1 MRKEVL
7 STMTTFHWQ
16 DNLSSTAFTPRDFQ
30 VELLAAA
37 SEQNIVI
44 CLGHNSSKEFIALKL
59 ILEKSSELRTHNNV
73 DNLHKITIVLTATS
87 TGAESL
93 YNLIYHLTDL
103 KVLNCNEN
111 LDEVYDWPNLHNGYQ
126 VIILDINKCLDA
138 ASKQSL
144 DSSLI
149 NLIVID
155 ECHKNYSNPELIRLL
170 EYVRKSNPKPN
181 ILGLAGPL
189 HSAGCSTDQLAFHVE
204 ILEKTLQCRVETAS
218 DIVTVLR

>member
-1 MRKEVL
+1 
-7 STMTTFHWQ
+7 MTTFHWQ

-59 ILEKSSELRTHNNV
+59 ILEKSTELRTHNNESA
-73 DNLHKITIVLTATS
+73 HKVTIVLTATE
-87 TGAESL
+87 TGGESL
-93 YNLIYHLTDL
+93 YNLIVYLTDL
-103 KVLNCNEN
+103 KVLNCNECS
-111 LDEVYDWPNLHNGYQ
+111 DGIVYDWPTLLSSYQ
-126 VIILDINKCLDA
+126 VIILNITKCLDA
-138 ASKQSL
+138 ASIQAI
-144 DSSLI
+144 DFSLI
-149 NLIVID
+149 NLMIIE
-155 ECHKNYSNPELIRLL
+155 ECHKNYSNCELVELL
-170 EYVRKSNPKPN
+170 ECVRRSIPMPK

-204 ILEKTLQCRVETAS
+204 VLEKTLQCRVETAS

>member
-1 MRKEVL
+1 
-7 STMTTFHWQ
+7 MTTFHWQ

-59 ILEKSSELRTHNNV
+59 ILEKSNELRTHNN
-73 DNLHKITIVLTATS
+73 DNAHKATIVLTAS
-87 TGAESL
+87 ETGGESL
-93 YNLIYHLTDL
+93 YNLIVYLTDL

-111 LDEVYDWPNLHNGYQ
+111 ADDIVYDWPILLSSYQ
-126 VIILDINKCLDA
+126 VIILNISKCSSA
-138 ASKQSL
+138 AIIQSI
-144 DSSLI
+144 DFSLI
-149 NLIVID
+149 NLIIIE
-155 ECHKNYSNPELIRLL
+155 ECHKNYSNRELVDLL
-170 EYVRKSNPKPN
+170 EYARQSIPMPK

-204 ILEKTLQCRVETAS
+204 VLEKTLQCRVETAS